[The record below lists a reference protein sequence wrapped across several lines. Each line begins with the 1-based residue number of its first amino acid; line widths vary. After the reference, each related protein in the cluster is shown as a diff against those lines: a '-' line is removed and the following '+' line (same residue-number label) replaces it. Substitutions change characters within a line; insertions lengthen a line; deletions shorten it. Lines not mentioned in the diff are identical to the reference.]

1 METFTTNNI
10 TVTVVTQYLPDYSN
24 PVAGKYIFG
33 YHILI
38 ENGSPNTVQLLR
50 RRWLIQDAYGD
61 VREVEGAGVVGE
73 QPILGPGTAHEY
85 TSYCDLHTEMGQ
97 MGGTYLM
104 TRIDDGAFF
113 DVRIPVFQMVYPAR
127 LN

>member
-10 TVTVVTQYLPDYSN
+10 TVTVVTRYLPEYSN

-38 ENGSPNTVQLLR
+38 ENGSPHTVQLLR
-50 RRWLIQDAYGD
+50 RRWLIQDEYGF

-73 QPILGPGTAHEY
+73 QPILEPGASHEY
-85 TSYCDLHTEMGQ
+85 TSYCDLNTEIGQ

-104 TRIDDGAFF
+104 TRMDNESFF
-113 DVRIPVFQMVYPAR
+113 DVRIPVFLMVYPAR